1 MFIHYK
7 TVISFDP
14 YEELQAMEKFEA
26 EHSDWKRD
34 ATTLWVT
41 FTKESMIQVHGY
53 PITLKGEE

>member
-14 YEELQAMEKFEA
+14 DEEMKAMEKFQA

-34 ATTLWVT
+34 DTTILVT
-41 FTKESMIQVHGY
+41 FTKESMIRV
-53 PITLKGEE
+53 TLKGEKDETD